1 MRVLVTGGA
10 GFIGSHFVKRLVA
23 GGDAVVVL
31 DKLTYAGNPANLE
44 GAGAELVVGDIADP
58 EAVARAA
65 VGCDAV
71 VNFAAETHVD
81 RSILGPKE
89 FVSTDVLGTM
99 TLLDWARANEARFV
113 QVSTDEVYG
122 DLEKGGRAAETDPLR
137 PSSPYSAA
145 KAGGDL
151 QVLAYVRTYGV
162 NASITRG
169 ANTFGP
175 NQYPEKLVP
184 LFVTNALD
192 GEPLPV
198 YGDGQQVR
206 EWLHAEDHCAGVDLV
221 LREGAPGEVYNVGGE
236 EHVNLE
242 VTHRILELTGADPS
256 LVRHVEDRA
265 GSRPPLRARRREAPG
280 ARLDAGALL
289 RRGRLTRDRRVV
301 PRSTGPGGS
310 RSSRANTVVTTRS
323 STRIGS
329 GRNARSPGKT
339 SCADSP
345 SPSSPRSRASRR
357 ASARRRRPHHRRP
370 RSSSPVVDGGTASG

>member
-23 GGDAVVVL
+23 QGDEVVVL

-44 GAGAELVVGDIADP
+44 GTRVELVVGDIADP
-58 EAVARAA
+58 ETVKRAGS
-65 VGCDAV
+65 GCAAI

-81 RSILGPKE
+81 RAILGPKE
-89 FVSTDVLGTM
+89 FVHTDVLGTM
-99 TLLDWARANEARFV
+99 TLLEWARSTRARYV

-122 DLEKGGRAAETDPLR
+122 DLEAGGRAVETDPLR

-162 NASITRG
+162 AASITRG

-198 YGDGQQVR
+198 YGDGKQVR

-221 LREGAPGEVYNVGGE
+221 LREGAPGEIYNIGGE
-236 EHVNLE
+236 DHENLE
-242 VTHRILELTGADPS
+242 VTYRILELTGADAS
-256 LVRHVEDRA
+256 LIRHVEDRA
-265 GSRPPLRARRREAPG
+265 GH
-280 ARLDAGALL
+280 
-289 RRGRLTRDRRVV
+289 DRRYAIDDTKLRNLGWK
-301 PRSTGPGGS
+301 PAHSFGEGGLPETVEWY
-310 RSSRANTVVTTRS
+310 RGNRAWWEP
-323 STRIGS
+323 IKS
-329 GRNARSPGKT
+329 GEY
-339 SCADSP
+339 
-345 SPSSPRSRASRR
+345 RR
-357 ASARRRRPHHRRP
+357 YYEEQYAERLQA
-370 RSSSPVVDGGTASG
+370 